1 MKRLGFLALML
12 WALPAMAQ
20 DGSEWDLQRCVWSCL
35 ANSPGAQSAIYHQCV
50 SRHCTGPQ
58 YQPQAVTPAP
68 VAQGWSAGMAADGK
82 TWSAGLAAADGSG
95 QGLYFQCIP
104 GRDSYLMLYGLKA
117 REGVFQISI
126 DGRAYPLVFH
136 GRRGELTSDLPA
148 SAPFLNLLG
157 QGRVIAIV
165 DPDGAY
171 RASYG
176 LLNAHGA
183 IWQVRAACGT

>member
-12 WALPAMAQ
+12 CAPPVLAQQSDPMA
-20 DGSEWDLQRCVWSCL
+20 LQRCIWSCL
-35 ANSPGAQSAIYHQCV
+35 ANSPGAHSAVYHQCV
-50 SRHCTGPQ
+50 SRLCTEPQ
-58 YQPQAVTPAP
+58 YQPQVVTPAP
-68 VAQGWSAGMAADGK
+68 MAPGWSAGMAADGQ
-82 TWSAGLAAADGSG
+82 TWSAGLAVPDGGG
-95 QGLYFQCIP
+95 QGFYFQCIP

-117 REGVFQISI
+117 REGVFQLSI
-126 DGRAYPLVFH
+126 DGRVYPLAFH

-157 QGRVIAIV
+157 QGHALSIV

-171 RASYG
+171 RASYS

-183 IWQVRAACGT
+183 IWQVRAACGG